1 MAARNEPEPLDRET
15 MVVAG
20 VVLLGAI
27 MSILDTTVINVAI
40 DHLAVAFNASL
51 TTIQWVI
58 TGYTLALA
66 AVIPVSGWAADRF
79 GTKRIYMTSLVLFT
93 LGSIASGLSWSAESM
108 IVFRVLQGIGGG
120 LIMPT
125 VMTIMTKKAGPHRM
139 GRVMGVL
146 GVPML
151 IAPIMGPILGGW
163 LVADVSWRWIFFIN
177 VPIGVV
183 AFILALIVLDRDQ
196 PQPAHRL
203 DWLGMLLL
211 SPGLAVFIYGLAES
225 STYGFGSPHSW
236 APTAI
241 GVLLI
246 AAWFV
251 HSWRTPEPLID
262 VRTFVHTRAGYA
274 GASFFLF
281 AISVFG
287 TMLLV
292 PLYYQTVRGTSALQ
306 AGLLLAPGGF
316 GAMLLMPVSGTAHRP
331 LRTNLATGHR
341 AAPGRD
347 RTDPVRV
354 RRRHHFLRA
363 PVRRELRPG
372 ARHGV
377 VDDAEHDGRD
387 AGGAAFRDRPHEHR
401 DEHHPPGGRL
411 NRHSDT
417 VGHPRLRDHQQP
429 RVGRRRAHVALGLW
443 RARGAAAPAR
453 RSTHPRRHPA
463 RERVRI
469 DVRVGARDDPDRAH
483 PGGRDGAQRVARPTP
498 APGSRP
504 RARGRVVGRQS
515 PAPRSRNRRASGGSV
530 QERTHPSASCG
541 VGRRARRGDLR
552 PIASSEGGPGR
563 PAACQSRQIRRA
575 RPPSSQTAPK
585 ATRFAPNRAARVRFA
600 AFVML
605 AAPPFSPP
613 RRSKADAREGGPCPI
628 VVPSTSLRHRQPG
641 PVTRRAPPPSARIVS
656 PLMYVLGSESR
667 NSTTSA
673 ISWVSLKALERN
685 LFDELLLAA

>member
-1 MAARNEPEPLDRET
+1 MNVVSVGALAAVPVLPAYWASKTAAFSLTQSLRALLAGRGVEVHAVPPCPIDTDMLRDLPIPKTAPEGMFDGVENGDEDLFPDPMSATMTEAWRTGVAKEGRAPERGARPSAGPRGISTATPALRFPCRGARRCHSRGCCLVCRCQPTQGDVMAAQANETAPLDRDT
-15 MVVAG
+15 MVVAA
-20 VVLLGAI
+20 VVLLGAV
-27 MSILDTTVINVAI
+27 MSILDTTVVNVAI

-93 LGSIASGLSWSAESM
+93 LGSVAAGLSWSAESM

-125 VMTIMTKKAGPHRM
+125 VMTIMTRKAGPHRM

-177 VPIGVV
+177 VPIGVI

-225 STYGFGSPHSW
+225 SSYGFGSPRSW
-236 APTAI
+236 GPTAV

-274 GASFFLF
+274 GTSFFLF

-287 TMLLV
+287 TMLLI

-316 GAMLLMPVSGTAHRP
+316 GAMLLMPVSGRLTDRYGP
-331 LRTNLATGHR
+331 TWLPATGLPLV
-341 AAPGRD
+341 AIGLIP
-347 RTDPVRV
+347 
-354 RRRHHFLRA
+354 F
-363 PVRRELRPG
+363 
-372 ARHGV
+372 
-377 VDDAEHDGRD
+377 
-387 AGGAAFRDRPHEHR
+387 AF
-401 DEHHPPGGRL
+401 
-411 NRHSDT
+411 
-417 VGHPRLRDHQQP
+417 
-429 RVGRRRAHVALGLW
+429 
-443 RARGAAAPAR
+443 
-453 RSTHPRRHPA
+453 
-463 RERVRI
+463 
-469 DVRVGARDDPDRAH
+469 VGATTSYLLLCAGSFVQGLGMGLSMMPNMTAAMQAVPPSAIARTSTAMNIIRQT
-483 PGGRDGAQRVARPTP
+483 GASVGTAILSVILASAITSNLSSI
-498 APGSRP
+498 ASLHASRS
-504 RARGRVVGRQS
+504 G
-515 PAPRSRNRRASGGSV
+515 SGGLAALQHLPAGAHSLIA
-530 QERTHPSASCG
+530 TPLANAFASTF
-541 VGRRARRGDLR
+541 VWALVMIVIAFIPATRMALSGRRAREQRSVGD
-552 PIASSEGGPGR
+552 
-563 PAACQSRQIRRA
+563 
-575 RPPSSQTAPK
+575 
-585 ATRFAPNRAARVRFA
+585 
-600 AFVML
+600 
-605 AAPPFSPP
+605 
-613 RRSKADAREGGPCPI
+613 
-628 VVPSTSLRHRQPG
+628 H
-641 PVTRRAPPPSARIVS
+641 
-656 PLMYVLGSESR
+656 
-667 NSTTSA
+667 
-673 ISWVSLKALERN
+673 ALVAE
-685 LFDELLLAA
+685 